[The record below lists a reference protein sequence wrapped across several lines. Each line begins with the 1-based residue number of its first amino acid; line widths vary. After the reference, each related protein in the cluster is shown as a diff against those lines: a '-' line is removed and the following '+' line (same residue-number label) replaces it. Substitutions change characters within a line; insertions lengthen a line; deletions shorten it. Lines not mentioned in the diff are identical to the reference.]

1 MAGRK
6 RQVAEKDYDALIKA
20 SEEKIE
26 KLTSEIKEERSTIK
40 QLKKDKVRYEEQK
53 AAEEA
58 EKRKAEIVNLIDAS
72 GMSLDQI
79 KALLKK

>member
-40 QLKKDKVRYEEQK
+40 QLKKDKARYEEQK

-79 KALLKK
+79 KTLLKK

>member
-1 MAGRK
+1 MAGKK

-40 QLKKDKVRYEEQK
+40 QLKKDKARYEEQK